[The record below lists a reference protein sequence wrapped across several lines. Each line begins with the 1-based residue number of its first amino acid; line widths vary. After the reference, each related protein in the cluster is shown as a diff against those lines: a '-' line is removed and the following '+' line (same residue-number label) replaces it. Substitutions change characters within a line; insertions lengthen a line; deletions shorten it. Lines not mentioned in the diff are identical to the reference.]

1 MVLIMLSRLLAM
13 QGPLFLGKF
22 CTSPS
27 SLAYRCEVCQSKD
40 AIFFQS
46 RNISK
51 YLVLVDVLLVFAGQ
65 AFQYVLLCI
74 RICVYFTWGYGMP
87 GSNQK
92 YRNIPQDI
100 FSGKNFF
107 PEEWIKNQFSPD
119 CRMEKPGVCWHDP
132 SLSFFFDK
140 NYPVACFSELFI
152 VAGFLSNYP

>member
-27 SLAYRCEVCQSKD
+27 SLAYRCELCQSKV

-65 AFQYVLLCI
+65 PFQYLLLCI
-74 RICVYFTWGYGMP
+74 RICVYFTWGYGIP
-87 GSNQK
+87 GSNQQN
-92 YRNIPQDI
+92 RNKPQDI
-100 FSGKNFF
+100 FLVKISSLKN
-107 PEEWIKNQFSPD
+107 EWRASSVQTAGWRSQASVDMILCLAFSLIKTTLWLASLNFSLWQLP
-119 CRMEKPGVCWHDP
+119 
-132 SLSFFFDK
+132 L
-140 NYPVACFSELFI
+140 
-152 VAGFLSNYP
+152 